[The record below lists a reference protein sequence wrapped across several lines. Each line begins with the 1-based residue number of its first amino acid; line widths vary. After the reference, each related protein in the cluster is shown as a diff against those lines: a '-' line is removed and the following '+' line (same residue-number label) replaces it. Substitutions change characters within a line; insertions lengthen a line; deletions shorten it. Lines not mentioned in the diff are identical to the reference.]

1 MGEAPTPEAL
11 VRARTAGLEQRLRE
25 GGASVAAWLDCEW
38 SVDEAYEALSAW
50 LSRGGRPRAVV
61 CLNDRIAWGVYHAL
75 ADVSLEVPGDVSVIS
90 FDGSELGR
98 WMRPT
103 LASVAL
109 PFFEMGQESI
119 RILLDPQA
127 NEPVV
132 MDMPLLEGD
141 SLRSVA
147 RARAVAP

>member
-1 MGEAPTPEAL
+1 
-11 VRARTAGLEQRLRE
+11 
-25 GGASVAAWLDCEW
+25 
-38 SVDEAYEALSAW
+38 
-50 LSRGGRPRAVV
+50 
-61 CLNDRIAWGVYHAL
+61 
-75 ADVSLEVPGDVSVIS
+75 VIS

-109 PFFEMGQESI
+109 PFVEMGEEAV

-132 MDMPLLEGD
+132 MEMPLLGGD

-147 RARAVAP
+147 RAGSVAP